1 VEPDSDQAAEGQRS
15 PALIK
20 EDGMKKHLIAIFALA
35 ALATLT
41 GCGGAAKYPNYYT
54 LHMQPPVDPP
64 VQDGVRTS
72 LAVREF
78 KSPTYLRQ
86 GAIVYKTSPE
96 QIGFYNYH
104 RWAVDPREFVTNAV
118 AENLRA
124 SGNFAQVKLY
134 DGHTDIDYVVSGRL
148 EKLEEVDY
156 GGAVKVEVAISAQM
170 TNISTGATV
179 WSNEVSEVG
188 TVGRRNVP
196 AVVAEMNATMGR
208 AIEKLLTPAP
218 AIVAMKKN

>member
-1 VEPDSDQAAEGQRS
+1 MN
-15 PALIK
+15 
-20 EDGMKKHLIAIFALA
+20 MKKRRMAVCFV
-35 ALATLT
+35 LATLIILV

-54 LHMQPPVDPP
+54 LHIQPPVDPP
-64 VQDGVRTS
+64 APEGVRTS

-78 KSPTYLRQ
+78 RSPTYLRQ

-118 AENLRA
+118 AEHLRA

-134 DGHTDIDYVVSGRL
+134 DGHSDIDYILSGRL
-148 EKLEEVDY
+148 EKLEELDY
-156 GGAVKVEVAISAQM
+156 DGGVKVEVAISAQ
-170 TNISTGATV
+170 IVCLATGAQV
-179 WSNEVSEVG
+179 WTNAVSEVG
-188 TVGRRNVP
+188 TVDKRDVP
-196 AVVAEMNATMGR
+196 TVVAEMNRTMDR

-218 AIVAMKKN
+218 SLVAAKGK

>member
-1 VEPDSDQAAEGQRS
+1 MRMYMQKNPIVIC
-15 PALIK
+15 LV
-20 EDGMKKHLIAIFALA
+20 LA
-35 ALATLT
+35 ALIILV

-54 LHMQPPVDPP
+54 LHVPPPPDPP
-64 VQDGVRTS
+64 PQEGVRTS

-78 KSPTYLRQ
+78 RSPPYLRQ

-134 DGHTDIDYVVSGRL
+134 DGRPDIDFVLSGRL

-156 GGAVKVEVAISAQM
+156 GGEVKVEVAISAQM
-170 TNISTGATV
+170 TNLASGTTV
-179 WSNEVSEVG
+179 WTNEVSETG
-188 TVGRRNVP
+188 TVGKRDVP

-218 AIVAMKKN
+218 AASGIRTN